1 MQSPL
6 SVLIIG
12 VGAFTHG
19 LAQTLQDAGANVI
32 VWLSRDYGHY
42 GPQQI
47 CATYDEH
54 DFASPIELLD
64 AHPCDIMIPMSIDWA
79 QQPWAAEL
87 TQRLAVFCPT
97 GEALMIERD
106 RAFAQRIGEE
116 VGIVFPRSFVAQNRL
131 DAQDFL
137 DTHPDPYVIKNTLCS
152 PTSPIHTIVCETLA
166 DTQSWLDRIDYA
178 EGVFLQ
184 EYMGHKEAGH
194 IVFVQNGN
202 ITSLVSNQEYK
213 RAFNGNM
220 GKIAGAPLGGLIE
233 ADPDDQYDLA
243 KTLIAP
249 LQPWLKQVNY
259 TGPLQVTAI
268 LKDNTWSV
276 IEYNSR
282 LGVTCGPMIMRML
295 NNPLDM
301 LRAVIDGSPFIPDF
315 NNDKPMG
322 CSITLAGYGYPF
334 LAVTG
339 PAFPIELPNTL
350 SDENGDIWLNEV
362 KAGSTNRQATLTT
375 NITVNTTTEVLADGH
390 RLLDVNAF
398 GQDKDTAVAS
408 AYALMQAVRCSNSY
422 YRTDIGDTMWPP
434 GAE

>member
-12 VGAFTHG
+12 VGAFTQG

-47 CATYDEH
+47 CSTYDEH
-54 DFASPIELLD
+54 DFASPIELLGTH
-64 AHPCDIMIPMSIDWA
+64 ACDIMIPMSIDWA
-79 QQPWAAEL
+79 QQPWAREL
-87 TQRLAVFCPT
+87 CARVAVFCPS
-97 GEALMIERD
+97 GDALLIERD
-106 RAFAQRIGEE
+106 RAFAQRIGEDA
-116 VGIVFPRSFVAQNRL
+116 GIVFPRSFVAQNRL
-131 DAQDFL
+131 DAQSFL

-178 EGVFLQ
+178 EGVFFQ

-233 ADPDDQYDLA
+233 ADPDDKYDLA
-243 KTLIAP
+243 KKLIAP

-268 LKDNTWSV
+268 LKNNIWSV

-301 LRAVIDGSPFIPDF
+301 LRAVIDGSNFSPDF
-315 NNDKPMG
+315 NTDKPMG

-334 LAVTG
+334 LEVTG
-339 PAFPIELPNTL
+339 PAFPLTLPTAL
-350 SDENGDIWLNEV
+350 SSDKGDVWLNEV
-362 KAGSTNRQATLTT
+362 KAGKPLSPS
-375 NITVNTTTEVLADGH
+375 EVLADGH

-398 GQDKDTAVAS
+398 GQDKDTAVAR
-408 AYALMQAVRCSNSY
+408 AYALMQDVGCSNSY

>member
-12 VGAFTHG
+12 VGAFTQG

-47 CATYDEH
+47 CSTYDEH
-54 DFASPIELLD
+54 DFASPIELLGTH
-64 AHPCDIMIPMSIDWA
+64 ACDIMIPMSIDWA
-79 QQPWAAEL
+79 QQPWAREL
-87 TQRLAVFCPT
+87 CARVAVFCPS
-97 GEALMIERD
+97 GDALLIERD
-106 RAFAQRIGEE
+106 RAFAQRIGEDA
-116 VGIVFPRSFVAQNRL
+116 GIVFPRSFVAQNRL
-131 DAQDFL
+131 DAQSFL

-178 EGVFLQ
+178 EGVFFQ

-233 ADPDDQYDLA
+233 ADPNDKYDLA
-243 KTLIAP
+243 KKLIAP

-268 LKDNTWSV
+268 LKNNIWSV

-301 LRAVIDGSPFIPDF
+301 LRAVIDGSNFSPDF
-315 NNDKPMG
+315 NTDKPMG

-334 LAVTG
+334 LEVTG
-339 PAFPIELPNTL
+339 PSFPLTLPTAL
-350 SDENGDIWLNEV
+350 SSDKGDVWLNEV
-362 KAGSTNRQATLTT
+362 KAGKPLLPSEA
-375 NITVNTTTEVLADGH
+375 LADGH

-398 GQDKDTAVAS
+398 GQDKDTAVAR
-408 AYALMQAVRCSNSY
+408 AYALMQDVRCSNSY
-422 YRTDIGDTMWPP
+422 YRTDIGNTMWPP

>member
-12 VGAFTHG
+12 VGAFTQG

-47 CATYDEH
+47 CSTYDEH
-54 DFASPIELLD
+54 DFASPIELLGTH
-64 AHPCDIMIPMSIDWA
+64 ACDIMIPMSIDWA
-79 QQPWAAEL
+79 QQPWAREL
-87 TQRLAVFCPT
+87 CARVAVFCPS
-97 GEALMIERD
+97 GDALLIERD
-106 RAFAQRIGEE
+106 RAFAQRIGEDA
-116 VGIVFPRSFVAQNRL
+116 GIVFPRSFVAQNRL
-131 DAQDFL
+131 DAQSFL

-178 EGVFLQ
+178 EGVFFQ

-194 IVFVQNGN
+194 IVFVQNGH

-233 ADPDDQYDLA
+233 ADPDDKYDLA
-243 KTLIAP
+243 KKLIAP

-268 LKDNTWSV
+268 LKNNIWSV

-301 LRAVIDGSPFIPDF
+301 LRAVIDGSNFAPDF
-315 NNDKPMG
+315 NTDKPMG
-322 CSITLAGYGYPF
+322 CSITLAAYGYPF
-334 LAVTG
+334 LEVTG
-339 PAFPIELPNTL
+339 PAFPLTLPTAL
-350 SDENGDIWLNEV
+350 SSDKGDVWLNEV
-362 KAGSTNRQATLTT
+362 KAGKPLSPS
-375 NITVNTTTEVLADGH
+375 EVLADGH

-398 GQDKDTAVAS
+398 GQDKDTAVAR
-408 AYALMQAVRCSNSY
+408 AYALMQDVGCSNSY
-422 YRTDIGDTMWPP
+422 YRTDIGNTMWPP

>member
-42 GPQQI
+42 GPQQA
-47 CATYDEH
+47 CSSYDEH
-54 DFASPIELLD
+54 DYPSPLELLD
-64 AHPCDIMIPMSIDWA
+64 AYPCDIMIPMSIDWA
-79 QQPWAAEL
+79 QQPWADGLRE
-87 TQRLAVFCPT
+87 RIAVFCPS
-97 GEALMIERD
+97 GEALLIERD
-106 RAFAQRIGEE
+106 RAFAQRIGEAA
-116 VGIVFPRSFVAQNRL
+116 GIVFPRSFVAQNRL
-131 DAQDFL
+131 DAQAFL
-137 DTHPDPYVIKNTLCS
+137 DSHPDPYVIKNTLCS

-233 ADPDDQYDLA
+233 ADPTDKYGLA
-243 KTLIAP
+243 ATLIAP
-249 LQPWLKQVNY
+249 LQPWLKAVNY

-268 LKDNTWSV
+268 LKNNTWSV

-295 NNPLDM
+295 KNPLDM
-301 LRAVIDGSPFIPDF
+301 LRAVIDGSNFSPDF
-315 NNDKPMG
+315 NTDKPIG

-334 LAVTG
+334 LEVTG
-339 PAFPIELPNTL
+339 PAFPLILPTAL
-350 SDENGDIWLNEV
+350 SNDKGDVWLNEV
-362 KAGSTNRQATLTT
+362 KAGQVLPQP
-375 NITVNTTTEVLADGH
+375 EVLADGH

-398 GQDKDTAVAS
+398 GFDKDTAVAN
-408 AYALMQAVRCSNSY
+408 AYALMQQIRCSNSY

>member
-42 GPQQI
+42 GPQQA
-47 CATYDEH
+47 CSSYDEH
-54 DFASPIELLD
+54 DFPSPLALLD
-64 AHPCDIMIPMSIDWA
+64 AYPCDIMIPMSIDWA
-79 QQPWAAEL
+79 QQPWADEL
-87 TQRLAVFCPT
+87 RERIAVFCPS
-97 GEALMIERD
+97 GEALLIERD
-106 RAFAQRIGEE
+106 RAFAQRIGEAA
-116 VGIVFPRSFVAQNRL
+116 GIVFPRSFVAQNRL
-131 DAQDFL
+131 DAQAFL
-137 DTHPDPYVIKNTLCS
+137 DSHPDPYVIKNTLCS

-233 ADPDDQYDLA
+233 ADPTDKYGLA
-243 KTLIAP
+243 ATLIAP
-249 LQPWLKQVNY
+249 LQPWLKAVNY

-268 LKDNTWSV
+268 LKNNTWSV

-301 LRAVIDGSPFIPDF
+301 LRAVIDGSNFSPDF
-315 NNDKPMG
+315 NTEKPMG

-334 LAVTG
+334 LEVTG
-339 PAFPIELPNTL
+339 PAFPLTLPTAL
-350 SDENGDIWLNEV
+350 SSDKGDVWLNEV
-362 KAGSTNRQATLTT
+362 KAGQVLPQP
-375 NITVNTTTEVLADGH
+375 EVLADGH

-398 GQDKDTAVAS
+398 GFDKDTAVAN
-408 AYALMQAVRCSNSY
+408 AYALMQQIRCSNSY

>member
-12 VGAFTHG
+12 VGAFTQG

-47 CATYDEH
+47 CSTYDEH
-54 DFASPIELLD
+54 DFASPIELLGTH
-64 AHPCDIMIPMSIDWA
+64 ACDIMIPMSIDWA
-79 QQPWAAEL
+79 QQPWAREL
-87 TQRLAVFCPT
+87 CARVAVFCPS
-97 GEALMIERD
+97 GDALLIERD
-106 RAFAQRIGEE
+106 RAFAQRIGEDA
-116 VGIVFPRSFVAQNRL
+116 GIVFPRSFVAKNRL
-131 DAQDFL
+131 DAQSFL

-178 EGVFLQ
+178 EGVFFQ

-233 ADPDDQYDLA
+233 ADPDDKYDLA
-243 KTLIAP
+243 KKLIAP

-268 LKDNTWSV
+268 LKNNIWSV

-301 LRAVIDGSPFIPDF
+301 LRAVIDGSNFSPDF
-315 NNDKPMG
+315 NTDKPMG

-334 LAVTG
+334 LEVTG
-339 PAFPIELPNTL
+339 PSFPLTLPTAL
-350 SDENGDIWLNEV
+350 SSDKGDVWLNEV
-362 KAGSTNRQATLTT
+362 KAGIPLSPS
-375 NITVNTTTEVLADGH
+375 EVLADGH

-398 GQDKDTAVAS
+398 GQDKDTAVAR
-408 AYALMQAVRCSNSY
+408 AYALMQDVGCSNSY
-422 YRTDIGDTMWPP
+422 YRTDIGNTMWPP

>member
-12 VGAFTHG
+12 VGAFTQG

-47 CATYDEH
+47 CSTYDEH
-54 DFASPIELLD
+54 DFASPIELLGTH
-64 AHPCDIMIPMSIDWA
+64 ACDIMIPMSIDWA
-79 QQPWAAEL
+79 QQPWAREL
-87 TQRLAVFCPT
+87 CARVAVFCPS
-97 GEALMIERD
+97 GDALLIERD
-106 RAFAQRIGEE
+106 RAFAQRIGEDA
-116 VGIVFPRSFVAQNRL
+116 GIVFPRSFVAQNRL
-131 DAQDFL
+131 DAQSFL

-178 EGVFLQ
+178 EGVFFQ

-233 ADPDDQYDLA
+233 ADPDDKYDLA
-243 KTLIAP
+243 KKLIAP

-268 LKDNTWSV
+268 LKNNIWSV

-301 LRAVIDGSPFIPDF
+301 LRAVIDGSNFSPDF
-315 NNDKPMG
+315 NTDKPMG

-334 LAVTG
+334 LEVTG
-339 PAFPIELPNTL
+339 PSFPLTLPTAL
-350 SDENGDIWLNEV
+350 SSDKGDVWLNEV
-362 KAGSTNRQATLTT
+362 KAGKPLSPS
-375 NITVNTTTEVLADGH
+375 EVLADGH

-398 GQDKDTAVAS
+398 GQDKDTAVAR
-408 AYALMQAVRCSNSY
+408 AYALMQDLGCSNSY

>member
-12 VGAFTHG
+12 VGAFTQG

-47 CATYDEH
+47 CSTYDEH
-54 DFASPIELLD
+54 DFASPIELLGTH
-64 AHPCDIMIPMSIDWA
+64 ACDIMIPMSIDWA
-79 QQPWAAEL
+79 QQPWAREL
-87 TQRLAVFCPT
+87 CARVAVFCPS
-97 GEALMIERD
+97 GDALLIERD
-106 RAFAQRIGEE
+106 RAFAQRIGEDA
-116 VGIVFPRSFVAQNRL
+116 GIVFPRSFVAQNRL
-131 DAQDFL
+131 DAQSFL

-178 EGVFLQ
+178 EGVFFQ

-233 ADPDDQYDLA
+233 ADPDDKYDLA
-243 KTLIAP
+243 KKLIAP

-268 LKDNTWSV
+268 LKNNIWSV

-301 LRAVIDGSPFIPDF
+301 LRAVIDGSNFSPDF
-315 NNDKPMG
+315 NTDKPMG

-334 LAVTG
+334 LEVTG
-339 PAFPIELPNTL
+339 PAFPLTLPTAL
-350 SDENGDIWLNEV
+350 SSDKGDVWLNEV
-362 KAGSTNRQATLTT
+362 KAGKPLSPS
-375 NITVNTTTEVLADGH
+375 EVLADGH

-398 GQDKDTAVAS
+398 GQNKDTAVAR
-408 AYALMQAVRCSNSY
+408 AYALMQDLGCSNSY

>member
-12 VGAFTHG
+12 VGAFTQG

-47 CATYDEH
+47 CSTYDEH
-54 DFASPIELLD
+54 DFASPIELLGTH
-64 AHPCDIMIPMSIDWA
+64 ACDIMIPMSIDWA
-79 QQPWAAEL
+79 QQPWAREL
-87 TQRLAVFCPT
+87 CARVAVFCPS
-97 GEALMIERD
+97 GDALLIERD
-106 RAFAQRIGEE
+106 RAFAQRIGEDA
-116 VGIVFPRSFVAQNRL
+116 GIVFPRSFVAQNRL
-131 DAQDFL
+131 DAQSFL

-178 EGVFLQ
+178 EGVFFQ

-233 ADPDDQYDLA
+233 ADPDDKYDLA
-243 KTLIAP
+243 KKLIAP

-268 LKDNTWSV
+268 LKNNIWSV

-301 LRAVIDGSPFIPDF
+301 LRAVIDGSNFSPDF
-315 NNDKPMG
+315 NTDKPMG

-334 LAVTG
+334 LEVTG
-339 PAFPIELPNTL
+339 PSFPLTLPTAL
-350 SDENGDIWLNEV
+350 SSDKGDVWLNEV
-362 KAGSTNRQATLTT
+362 KAGKPLSPS
-375 NITVNTTTEVLADGH
+375 EVLADGH

-398 GQDKDTAVAS
+398 GQDKDTAVAR
-408 AYALMQAVRCSNSY
+408 AYALMQDVGCSNSY
-422 YRTDIGDTMWPP
+422 YRTDIGNTMWPP

>member
-19 LAQTLQDAGANVI
+19 LARTLQDAGANVI

-42 GPQQI
+42 GPQQS
-47 CATYDEH
+47 CATYDED

-64 AHPCDIMIPMSIDWA
+64 THACDIMIPMSIDWA
-79 QQPWAAEL
+79 QQTWAREL
-87 TQRLAVFCPT
+87 CARIAVFCPS
-97 GEALMIERD
+97 GDALLIERD
-106 RAFAQRIGEE
+106 RAFAQHIGEE
-116 VGIVFPRSFVAQNRL
+116 AGIVFPRSFVAQNRL

-178 EGVFLQ
+178 EGVFFQ

-233 ADPDDQYDLA
+233 ADPDDKYDLA
-243 KTLIAP
+243 KKLIAP

-268 LKDNTWSV
+268 LKNNIWSV

-301 LRAVIDGSPFIPDF
+301 LKAVIDGSPFIPDF
-315 NNDKPMG
+315 KTDKPMG

-334 LAVTG
+334 LEVTG
-339 PAFPIELPNTL
+339 PAFPLTLPTAL
-350 SDENGDIWLNEV
+350 SSDKGDVWLNEV
-362 KAGSTNRQATLTT
+362 KAGKAISPST
-375 NITVNTTTEVLADGH
+375 VLADGH

-398 GQDKDTAVAS
+398 GQDKGTAVAR
-408 AYALMQAVRCSNSY
+408 AYALMQDVGCSNSY

>member
-12 VGAFTHG
+12 VGAFTQG

-47 CATYDEH
+47 CSTYDEH
-54 DFASPIELLD
+54 DFASPIELLGTH
-64 AHPCDIMIPMSIDWA
+64 ACDIMIPMSIDWA
-79 QQPWAAEL
+79 QQPWAREL
-87 TQRLAVFCPT
+87 CARVAVFCPS
-97 GEALMIERD
+97 GDALLIERD
-106 RAFAQRIGEE
+106 RAFAQRIGEDA
-116 VGIVFPRSFVAQNRL
+116 GIVFPRSFVAQNRL
-131 DAQDFL
+131 DAQSFL

-178 EGVFLQ
+178 EGVFFQ

-233 ADPDDQYDLA
+233 ADPNDKYDLA
-243 KTLIAP
+243 KKLIAP

-268 LKDNTWSV
+268 LKNNIWSV

-301 LRAVIDGSPFIPDF
+301 LRAVIDGSNFSPDF
-315 NNDKPMG
+315 NTDKPMG

-334 LAVTG
+334 LEVTG
-339 PAFPIELPNTL
+339 PSFPLTLPTAL
-350 SDENGDIWLNEV
+350 SSDKGDVWLNEV
-362 KAGSTNRQATLTT
+362 KAGKPLSPS
-375 NITVNTTTEVLADGH
+375 EVLADGH

-398 GQDKDTAVAS
+398 GQDKDTAVAR
-408 AYALMQAVRCSNSY
+408 AYALMQDVGCSNSY
-422 YRTDIGDTMWPP
+422 YRTDIGNSMWPP